1 VGASHHLLTGVF
13 ADKHLRNMNKES
25 DLERII
31 KGAVAGA
38 YVLVAAD
45 PRYFYGSPVAEV
57 STSEIKFLCIHQ
69 KEAGCALSKRSSE
82 SEIGVEHVAQ

>member
-1 VGASHHLLTGVF
+1 
-13 ADKHLRNMNKES
+13 MNKES

-45 PRYFYGSPVAEV
+45 PRYSYGRGSLYVG
-57 STSEIKFLCIHQ
+57 IKFVCIHQ
-69 KEAGCALSKRSSE
+69 KDAGCALSKRSSE
-82 SEIGVEHVAQ
+82 SETGVEHAAQ